1 MKRASEK
8 VYISRKEIEIY
19 QREKTRFRRQQRQQE
34 EVKAGDKDDYEDEI
48 SAEEVDSDDLG
59 DEISQKRRPIASQV
73 YTPIYQQIIHQ
84 P

>member
-1 MKRASEK
+1 M
-8 VYISRKEIEIY
+8 
-19 QREKTRFRRQQRQQE
+19 
-34 EVKAGDKDDYEDEI
+34 